1 VLVVVALP
9 PRSRGAHSGPRLDV
23 VGAVLVTAGLTAL
36 VLGVMNAGEPG
47 PAGPAVVVEALGGIG
62 LLAAFGLHQQRWA
75 AHPLIP
81 PSIFRIRAV
90 SSANAVMFL
99 VGLGFFASPVLL
111 SLALQNNHGYPP
123 VAAGL
128 AFVPGAVGLV
138 VGGRFAGR
146 MAVALGTRRAAVAG
160 LLTAA
165 AGFAGLAVVL
175 GLPALLPAAMA
186 GSAAVFGLGVGT
198 AFTPITIAATGGVS
212 PDRYGTAAGLLNTV
226 RQASGAIGLA
236 ALSAVAVGRGA
247 PGASGSGYVLAFA
260 LAAACTLLAAAV
272 AAVAMPRRRSSPEP
286 GRSRGANPV
295 GSPGR

>member
-1 VLVVVALP
+1 
-9 PRSRGAHSGPRLDV
+9 
-23 VGAVLVTAGLTAL
+23 
-36 VLGVMNAGEPG
+36 
-47 PAGPAVVVEALGGIG
+47 
-62 LLAAFGLHQQRWA
+62 
-75 AHPLIP
+75 
-81 PSIFRIRAV
+81 
-90 SSANAVMFL
+90 
-99 VGLGFFASPVLL
+99 
-111 SLALQNNHGYPP
+111 
-123 VAAGL
+123 
-128 AFVPGAVGLV
+128 
-138 VGGRFAGR
+138 
-146 MAVALGTRRAAVAG
+146 VAG

-186 GSAAVFGLGVGT
+186 GSVAVFGLGIGA

-247 PGASGSGYVLAFA
+247 PGASGAGYVLAFA

-286 GRSRGANPV
+286 GRSRGASPA